1 MLVDSVTITV
11 KAGSGGNGAATFR
24 RDGQTAKGGPD
35 GGNGGNGGN
44 VYIQGSH
51 DMNDLHEFR
60 YKKVIVAENGIA
72 GRRSNL
78 FGKNAEDITIN
89 VPVGTAVTD
98 ETNGRVFEIIDT
110 KRQLYVARGGVGG
123 RGNTEFKSAT
133 NRTPEFAEKGQ
144 PGEEKTIHLEL
155 RMIADIGLIGLPN
168 AGKSSLLAVLTH
180 AHPTIGAYPF
190 TTLQPNIGML
200 GLRPI
205 ADIPGLIE
213 GASKGKGL
221 GIGFLKHIEKTK
233 ILVHC
238 LDVGN
243 EKPMT
248 SYNII
253 RKELETFNPTL
264 ADKKEII
271 LITKTDTA
279 DGKLISK
286 ITKLFQKKG
295 KTVLTCSVYDEKS
308 IELLKIALENI
319 LAEA

>member
-44 VYIQGSH
+44 VFIQGST
-51 DMNDLHEFR
+51 DLNDLHEFR
-60 YKKVIVAENGIA
+60 YKKVIVAENGVA

-78 FGKNAEDITIN
+78 FGKNAEHTTIF

-98 ETNGRVFEIIDT
+98 ETNGRVFEIVDT
-110 KRQLYVARGGVGG
+110 KRKLYVARGGVGG

-133 NRTPEFAEKGQ
+133 NRTPEFAEKGS

-200 GLRPI
+200 GVRPI

-238 LDVGN
+238 IDVNN

-248 SYNII
+248 SYKII
-253 RKELETFNPTL
+253 RKELESFNLNL
-264 ADKKEII
+264 AAKKEII
-271 LITKTDTA
+271 LLTKTD
-279 DGKLISK
+279 ISNEK
-286 ITKLFQKKG
+286 VIQKVTKLFQKKG
-295 KTVLTCSVYDEKS
+295 SNVLSCSVYDDKS
-308 IELLKIALENI
+308 IENIKVALENI